1 VEETAVVQDG
11 SESLRVHLPDHIDPA
26 KCYQCGKCTAGCP
39 VSTRMDLTPSQLMR
53 LVQLGRAEAALRSQA
68 IWECVS
74 CQTCSARCPK
84 EVDCAGVMDAL
95 REASLAG
102 DMIAPSRWPVVS
114 FQKAFL
120 ANIRRNGRLN
130 ELELIGEFK
139 ADVFFRTGRFAFL
152 FKDASLAPQLSK
164 RKKLHLIPEKARD
177 RGVVKRIFE
186 RCSKESKQ

>member
-1 VEETAVVQDG
+1 MEDTAPAQDT
-11 SESLRVHLPDHIDPA
+11 SESLQIQLPDHIDPA

-39 VSTRMDLTPSQLMR
+39 VSTRMDLVPSELIR
-53 LVQLGRAEAALRSQA
+53 LVQLGRVEAALRSQA

-95 REASLAG
+95 REASLAS
-102 DMIAPSRWPVVS
+102 DMVARSRQPVVS

-130 ELELIGEFK
+130 ELELIGQFK
-139 ADVFFRTGRFAFL
+139 ADVFFHTGRLAFL
-152 FKDASLAPQLSK
+152 FKDASLGPQLGK
-164 RKKLHLIPEKARD
+164 RKKLHVISEKVRD
-177 RGVVKRIFE
+177 RAVVRRIFA
-186 RCSKESKQ
+186 RCSTQSEQ